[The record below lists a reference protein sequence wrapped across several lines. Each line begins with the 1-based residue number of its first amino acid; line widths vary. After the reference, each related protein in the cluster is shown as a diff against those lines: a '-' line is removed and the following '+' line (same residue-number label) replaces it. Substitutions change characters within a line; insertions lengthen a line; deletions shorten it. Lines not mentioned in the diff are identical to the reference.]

1 MREID
6 LFTNDVDFFKIIR
19 KKFKILNLFT
29 ENKKKFKSKLLKRTK
44 IQTIKNFSNYKNST
58 NVAFCYG
65 FGKIINSQIINSYSF
80 GIWNIHP
87 GDLPKYR
94 GRHPITAA
102 FLNDEKKIGL
112 SIHSIDNRIDMGKL
126 LAKTFVK
133 RNYIDD
139 EADIKKKIFKI
150 MIPLIKTAFK
160 NFKNKKF
167 KELSE
172 GTYHKPFYDG
182 IQIKDSTKEEHIY
195 VYNAT
200 KAQKTHGGIFINNK
214 KYYDVFFFHSK
225 NVKKRKSDVIFCK
238 NGKKLVMIK

>member
-1 MREID
+1 MLLFVTD
-6 LFTNDVDFFKIIR
+6 L
-19 KKFKILNLFT
+19 
-29 ENKKKFKSKLLKRTK
+29 E
-44 IQTIKNFSNYKNST
+44 
-58 NVAFCYG
+58 
-65 FGKIINSQIINSYSF
+65 KIINSQIINSYSF

-160 NFKNKKF
+160 NFK
-167 KELSE
+167 
-172 GTYHKPFYDG
+172 
-182 IQIKDSTKEEHIY
+182 IKNLRNCLKGLTTSLFMME
-195 VYNAT
+195 
-200 KAQKTHGGIFINNK
+200 F
-214 KYYDVFFFHSK
+214 
-225 NVKKRKSDVIFCK
+225 R
-238 NGKKLVMIK
+238 